1 LHAGEC
7 FVGELE
13 HLPAP
18 GLVGFQEHDAIDL
31 HCHQQPSAAV
41 VLDATLIRILFVVLA
56 ALGGSGLVLYLAMW
70 IIVPNEPSAAACQPG
85 MVHPIV

>member
-1 LHAGEC
+1 LPTGEC

-41 VLDATLIRILFVVLA
+41 VLVRVSRIARQQDDQGYDDDRHVETGRPFVIAGGRPATA
-56 ALGGSGLVLYLAMW
+56 
-70 IIVPNEPSAAACQPG
+70 
-85 MVHPIV
+85 

>member
-1 LHAGEC
+1 LHTGEC

-18 GLVGFQEHDAIDL
+18 GLVGFQERDAIDL

-41 VLDATLIRILFVVLA
+41 VL
-56 ALGGSGLVLYLAMW
+56 G
-70 IIVPNEPSAAACQPG
+70 AC
-85 MVHPIV
+85 